1 MFDELYVRGL
11 RISGAIPPQEY
22 VAHLPVVRYV
32 MEKGSFK
39 LTKPVTILVG
49 ENGVGKSTLLEALA
63 VALGFNPEG
72 GTVNYSFATA
82 DSHSPLH
89 RYLTV
94 SRGVKRNRDGYFLRA
109 ESFYNAAS
117 YLDELEHTPGC
128 GGVLSSYGGKSLHHQ
143 SHGESFMSL
152 VANRFGGQGLY
163 LLDEPE
169 AALSPM
175 RQMELLCHMNELVK
189 QNSQFIISTHSPILM
204 TYPDADLWEL
214 SRDGMRQVSYRETE
228 HYQLTRKF
236 LENPERM
243 LGYLF
248 GED

>member
-63 VALGFNPEG
+63 VALGFTPEG

-214 SRDGMRQVSYRETE
+214 SRDGMRQVSYRETD
-228 HYQLTRKF
+228 HYQLTRNF

>member
-63 VALGFNPEG
+63 VALGFNPVG

-228 HYQLTRKF
+228 HFQLTRNF

>member
-49 ENGVGKSTLLEALA
+49 ENGVGKSTRLGGLA

-89 RYLTV
+89 RYLAV

-228 HYQLTRKF
+228 HYQLTRNF

>member
-214 SRDGMRQVSYRETE
+214 SHDGMRQVSYRETE

>member
-189 QNSQFIISTHSPILM
+189 QNSQFIISTHSPI
-204 TYPDADLWEL
+204 
-214 SRDGMRQVSYRETE
+214 
-228 HYQLTRKF
+228 
-236 LENPERM
+236 
-243 LGYLF
+243 
-248 GED
+248 

>member
-22 VAHLPVVRYV
+22 VAYLPVVRYV

-228 HYQLTRKF
+228 HYQLTRNF

>member
-89 RYLTV
+89 RYLAV

-228 HYQLTRKF
+228 HYQLTRNF

>member
-228 HYQLTRKF
+228 HYQLTRNF

>member
-1 MFDELYVRGL
+1 MFNDLYVRGF
-11 RISGAIPPQEY
+11 RIARQIPPQEY
-22 VAHLPVVRYV
+22 VARLPVVRHL
-32 MEKGSFK
+32 MEKGTLE
-39 LTKPVTILVG
+39 LTKRVTILVG

-63 VALGFNPEG
+63 VSLGFNPEG
-72 GTVNYSFATA
+72 GTVNYRFSTA

-89 RYLTV
+89 RYLAV

-109 ESFYNAAS
+109 ESFYNAAT

-128 GGVLSSYGGKSLHHQ
+128 GGVLHSYGGKSLHCQ
-143 SHGESFMSL
+143 SHGESFMAL

-175 RQMELLCHMNELVK
+175 RQMELLCHINELVK
-189 QNSQFIISTHSPILM
+189 QDSQFIISTHSPILM
-204 TYPDADLWEL
+204 TFPDADLWEL
-214 SRDGMRQVSYRETE
+214 SQEGMKQVSYRQTE
-228 HYQLTRKF
+228 HYQLARRF

-243 LGYLF
+243 LGYLL